1 VACWIHPSD
10 RQVNTSVVLGW
21 APPTGQARPVRRV
34 GGRQLQGHRPGERG
48 PAGRVDVIHTS
59 RRTDDG
65 GLVWALVDARESETL
80 SVERLGL
87 VALNATATVRADFR
101 EADRTRV

>member
-1 VACWIHPSD
+1 
-10 RQVNTSVVLGW
+10 
-21 APPTGQARPVRRV
+21 
-34 GGRQLQGHRPGERG
+34 
-48 PAGRVDVIHTS
+48 
-59 RRTDDG
+59 
-65 GLVWALVDARESETL
+65 VWALVDARESETL